1 MKVQVDWL
9 KEYTEIDVHT
19 DELSHVLTM
28 AGLEIESHETVG
40 LPDGEKSEVLE
51 LNVTP
56 NRGYC
61 LSHIGVAREVSALLK
76 KSLKLSD
83 PMKTLSTES
92 GTVDIEDRLSV
103 ENLEPKLCPRYC
115 ASVIENIKV
124 GPSPKWLKDRL
135 FAIGLRPINNIVDI
149 TNFVMMEYGQPLH
162 AFDRDLLAGNKIVI
176 RRAKKGEPFTSL
188 DGTQLKLEQD
198 ALVIADGD
206 RPVALAGIM
215 GGSNSQVS
223 ETTSHVVLESAYFD
237 PATIRKA
244 SKKYGLRSDSSYRF
258 ERGVDWKG
266 VVSAQARAALLIKDL
281 AGGEICSGRVD
292 IYTEEEKSKIVSLR
306 VSRVNQLLGGSFS
319 AKQIQDLLS
328 RLGMEITKPSETMQV
343 KVPSFRPD
351 LAREVDL
358 IEEIARIDGFEK
370 CDTVFPVAAMRP
382 VKITARQ
389 SIIKKAR
396 EVLCCAGF
404 SETIHYS
411 FIDSVHAEEF
421 KTAFASEQDQ
431 VLTLKNPLS
440 SENDTMR
447 TSLLPGLLKTAA
459 LNLSR
464 GQKPLK
470 LFEVGSV
477 YFLDSSGVRMEK
489 EVLSAI
495 VLGPYELTPWKPRGK
510 EYDFYDLKGAL
521 ETLAEHLRL
530 KVNISP
536 NSKPFLMPGKS
547 ACVLVDDLELGYLA
561 QVMPKHNLV
570 SEVGQNAYALELDLG
585 VLENSLP
592 PSSRFQP
599 IEKFPEAYR
608 DISILVD
615 RFVTS
620 EKIESLILKTG
631 SPLIQKVALY
641 DHFEGKKIQDDKK
654 SLTFALSFQ
663 SADRTLSDGE
673 VAPLFEKI
681 IQTLKS
687 ELGASLRE

>member
-9 KEYTEIDVHT
+9 KEYTEIDVPTKQLGHA
-19 DELSHVLTM
+19 LTM
-28 AGLEIESHETVG
+28 AGLEIESHETVD

-76 KSLKLSD
+76 KPLKLSD
-83 PMKTLSTES
+83 PITTLSTEAGAVS
-92 GTVDIEDRLSV
+92 LEDRISV
-103 ENLEPKLCPRYC
+103 ENLEPELCPRYC
-115 ASVIENIKV
+115 ALEIEDIKV

-162 AFDRDLLAGNKIVI
+162 AFDRDLLSGNKIVI
-176 RRAKKGEPFTSL
+176 RRAKKGEPFASL

-198 ALVIADGD
+198 ALVIADGE

-215 GGSNSQVS
+215 GGTNSQVS
-223 ETTSHVVLESAYFD
+223 ETTRHVVLESACFD
-237 PATIRKA
+237 SATIRKG

-292 IYTEEEKSKIVSLR
+292 VYPEEEKPIIVLLR
-306 VSRVNQLLGGSFS
+306 VARVNQLLGGSFS

-328 RLGMEITKPSETMQV
+328 RLGMEIAEPSETMQV
-343 KVPSFRPD
+343 KIPSFRPD
-351 LAREVDL
+351 LSREVDL
-358 IEEIARIDGFEK
+358 IEELARIDGFDKIE
-370 CDTVFPVAAMRP
+370 TVFPVAAVRP

-411 FIDSVHAEEF
+411 FIDNVYAEEF
-421 KTAFASEQDQ
+421 KTAFASEQDR

-477 YFLDSSGVRMEK
+477 YFLDSSGARMEK
-489 EVLSAI
+489 AVLSAI
-495 VLGPYELTPWKPRGK
+495 VLGNYELTPWKPRGK
-510 EYDFYDLKGAL
+510 EYDFYDLKGTL
-521 ETLAEHLRL
+521 ETLFDHLSL
-530 KVNISP
+530 KLKISP
-536 NSKPFLMPGKS
+536 NGKPFLMPEKS
-547 ACVLVDDLELGYLA
+547 LRIDSDDIELGYLA
-561 QVMPKHNLV
+561 QVLPKQNLV
-570 SEVGQNAYALELDLG
+570 SEVGQNVYALELDLEA
-585 VLENSLP
+585 LENSLS

-608 DISILVD
+608 DISIIVD

-620 EKIESLILKTG
+620 ERIESLILKTG
-631 SPLIQKVALY
+631 SPLIQKVILY
-641 DHFEGKKIQDDKK
+641 DHFEGKKIKDDKK

-663 SADRTLSDGE
+663 SADRTLSDEE

-681 IQTLKS
+681 IETLKS

>member
-1 MKVQVDWL
+1 MKVQVNWL
-9 KEYTEIDVHT
+9 KEYTEIDVPT
-19 DELSHVLTM
+19 DELGHVLTM
-28 AGLEIESHETVG
+28 AGLEIESHETVD

-103 ENLEPKLCPRYC
+103 ENLEPELCSRYC
-115 ASVIENIKV
+115 ALVIENIKV

-162 AFDRDLLAGNKIVI
+162 AFDRDLLTGNKIVI
-176 RRAKKGEPFTSL
+176 RRAKKGELFSSL
-188 DGTQLKLEQD
+188 DGTELKLEQD
-198 ALVIADGD
+198 SLVIADGD
-206 RPVALAGIM
+206 KPVALAGIM
-215 GGSNSQVS
+215 GGTNSQVS
-223 ETTSHVVLESAYFD
+223 ETSSHVVLESACFD
-237 PATIRKA
+237 PATIRKG

-266 VVSAQARAALLIKDL
+266 VVSAQARAALLIKEL

-292 IYTEEEKSKIVSLR
+292 IYPEEEKSKIVSLR
-306 VSRVNQLLGGSFS
+306 VSRVSQLLGGSFS

-328 RLGMEITKPSETMQV
+328 RLGMQITEPAETMQV

-351 LAREVDL
+351 LSREIDL
-358 IEEIARIDGFEK
+358 IEEIARIDGFDK
-370 CDTVFPVAAMRP
+370 FDTVFPLAALRP

-396 EVLCCAGF
+396 EVLCGAGF

-411 FIDSVHAEEF
+411 FIDNVYAEEF
-421 KTAFASEQDQ
+421 KTAFASEQDK
-431 VLTLKNPLS
+431 VLTLNNPLS

-447 TSLLPGLLKTAA
+447 TSLLPGMLKTAA
-459 LNLSR
+459 LNLSK

-489 EVLSAI
+489 AVLSAI

-510 EYDFYDLKGAL
+510 EYDFYDLKGTL
-521 ETLAEHLRL
+521 ETLAEQLHMQI
-530 KVNISP
+530 NISP
-536 NSKPFLMPGKS
+536 HSKAFLLQGKS
-547 ACVLVDDLELGYLA
+547 VRVRVDDIELGYLA
-561 QVMPKHNLV
+561 QVSPKQKLV
-570 SEVGQNAYALELDLG
+570 SEVGQNVYALELDLG

-592 PSSRFQP
+592 PSNRFQP

-608 DISILVD
+608 DISVLVD
-615 RFVTS
+615 RFVTAQ
-620 EKIESLILKTG
+620 KIESLIFKTG
-631 SPLIQKVALY
+631 SPLVQKVVLY
-641 DHFEGKKIQDDKK
+641 DHFEGKKIQNDKK

-663 SADRTLSDGE
+663 SADRTLSDEE
-673 VAPLFEKI
+673 VGPLFEKI

>member
-9 KEYTEIDVHT
+9 KEYTEINVPA
-19 DELSHVLTM
+19 DELGHLLTM
-28 AGLEIESHETVG
+28 AGLEIESHEMVD

-61 LSHIGVAREVSALLK
+61 LSHIGVAREVSALLNMP
-76 KSLKLSD
+76 LKLSD
-83 PMKTLSTES
+83 PMKALATAS

-103 ENLEPKLCPRYC
+103 ENLEPELCPRYC
-115 ASVIENIKV
+115 ALVLENIKI

-135 FAIGLRPINNIVDI
+135 LAIGLRPINNIVDI

-162 AFDRDLLAGNKIVI
+162 AFDRNLLTGNKIVI
-176 RRAKKGEPFTSL
+176 RRAKKGEPFVSL
-188 DGTQLKLEQD
+188 DGTELKLEPD
-198 ALVIADGD
+198 ALVIADGE

-215 GGSNSQVS
+215 GGTNSQVS
-223 ETTSHVVLESAYFD
+223 ETTSHVVLESACFN
-237 PATIRKA
+237 PVTVRKG

-258 ERGVDWKG
+258 ERGVDWNG
-266 VVSAQARAALLIKDL
+266 VVSAQARAALLIKEL

-292 IYTEEEKSKIVSLR
+292 IYPEAGKSIIVSLR
-306 VSRVNQLLGGSFS
+306 VIRVNQLLGGSFS
-319 AKQIQDLLS
+319 VEQIQNLLS
-328 RLGMEITKPSETMQV
+328 RLGMEIAEPSEIMQV
-343 KVPSFRPD
+343 KIPSFRPD
-351 LAREVDL
+351 LSREVDL
-358 IEEIARIDGFEK
+358 IEEIARIDGFDK
-370 CDTVFPVAAMRP
+370 FDKVFPVAELRP
-382 VKITARQ
+382 VKITTRQ

-396 EVLCCAGF
+396 EVFCCTGF

-411 FIDSVHAEEF
+411 FIERVHAEEF
-421 KTAFASEQDQ
+421 KTAFAAEQDQ

-477 YFLDSSGVRMEK
+477 YFSDNSGVRMEK
-489 EVLSAI
+489 AVLSAI
-495 VLGPYELTPWKPRGK
+495 VLGPYELTPWKSRGK
-510 EYDFYDLKGAL
+510 EYDFYDLKGTL
-521 ETLAEHLRL
+521 ETLTEKLHL
-530 KVNISP
+530 KVRISTDC
-536 NSKPFLMPGKS
+536 KPFLMSEKS
-547 ACVLVDDLELGYLA
+547 VRVHVDDIELGYLA
-561 QVMPKHNLV
+561 QVNSEQSLV
-570 SEVGQNAYALELDLG
+570 SEIGQKVYVLELDLG
-585 VLENSLP
+585 ALENSLP
-592 PSSRFQP
+592 SSSRFQP

-615 RFVTS
+615 RSVTS
-620 EKIESLILKTG
+620 QRIESLILKTG

-641 DHFEGKKIQDDKK
+641 DHFEGKKIQVDKK
-654 SLTFALSFQ
+654 SLTFALSFR
-663 SADRTLSDGE
+663 SADRTLSDEE

-687 ELGASLRE
+687 QLGASLRE

>member
-9 KEYTEIDVHT
+9 KEYTEIDVPTKQLGHA
-19 DELSHVLTM
+19 LTM
-28 AGLEIESHETVG
+28 AGLEIESHETVD

-76 KSLKLSD
+76 KPLKLSD
-83 PMKTLSTES
+83 PITTLSTEAGAVS
-92 GTVDIEDRLSV
+92 LEDRISV
-103 ENLEPKLCPRYC
+103 ENLEPELCPRYC
-115 ASVIENIKV
+115 ALEIENIKV

-176 RRAKKGEPFTSL
+176 RRAKKGEPFASL

-198 ALVIADGD
+198 ALVIADGE

-215 GGSNSQVS
+215 GGTNSQVS
-223 ETTSHVVLESAYFD
+223 ETTRHVVLESACFD
-237 PATIRKA
+237 SATIRKG

-292 IYTEEEKSKIVSLR
+292 VYPEEEKPIIVLLR
-306 VSRVNQLLGGSFS
+306 VARVNQLLGGSFS

-328 RLGMEITKPSETMQV
+328 RLGMEIAEPSETMQV
-343 KVPSFRPD
+343 KIPSFRPD
-351 LAREVDL
+351 LSREVDL
-358 IEEIARIDGFEK
+358 IEELARIDGFDKIE
-370 CDTVFPVAAMRP
+370 TVFPVAAVRP

-411 FIDSVHAEEF
+411 FIDNVYAEEF
-421 KTAFASEQDQ
+421 KTAFASEQDR

-459 LNLSR
+459 LNLSK

-477 YFLDSSGVRMEK
+477 YFLDSGVRMEK
-489 EVLSAI
+489 AVLSAI

-510 EYDFYDLKGAL
+510 EYDFYDLKGIL
-521 ETLAEHLRL
+521 ETLFEHLSLQL
-530 KVNISP
+530 KITP
-536 NSKPFLMPGKS
+536 NDKPFLMPGKS
-547 ACVLVDDLELGYLA
+547 VRVLVDNLEIGYLA

-570 SEVGQNAYALELDLG
+570 GDVGQNAYALELDLG
-585 VLENSLP
+585 ALENSLS
-592 PSSRFQP
+592 PSSLFQP
-599 IEKFPEAYR
+599 IQKFPEAYR

-620 EKIESLILKTG
+620 QKIESLILKTG

-641 DHFEGKKIQDDKK
+641 DHFEGKKIQGDKK

-663 SADRTLSDGE
+663 SADRTLSDEE

-681 IQTLKS
+681 IKTLKS